1 MLNDRELEAR
11 QRVMVPAAFPVDLV
25 CFWLAALS
33 ALGVIIGAVG
43 PWATAW
49 GVAPLSGTGMHGWRE
64 VAVGVVAL
72 ALLAV
77 HPRCRRGRPLALI
90 LTAIDGTI
98 GAAGAA
104 EALSKINANGA
115 LLVFG
120 FHYRFLSPA
129 WGVYLVLGGGI
140 VLAGCGSVLPGA
152 PCAPRAK
159 PETSPRGGACWP
171 VWADRARRPI
181 SRSGLA

>member
-1 MLNDRELEAR
+1 MLDDRELEAR
-11 QRVMVPAAFPVDLV
+11 QRMTMPAAFPVDPV

-49 GVAPLSGTGMHGWRE
+49 GLAPLSGTGMHRWRE

-77 HPRCRRGRPLALI
+77 HRWRGRPLALV
-90 LTAIDGTI
+90 LAAIDGTV

-104 EALSKINANGA
+104 VALSKINANGA
-115 LLVFG
+115 LTVFG

-140 VLAGCGSVLPGA
+140 VLAGCASVLA
-152 PCAPRAK
+152 WRALR
-159 PETSPRGGACWP
+159 S
-171 VWADRARRPI
+171 AR
-181 SRSGLA
+181 